1 KNLPRDTIKFII
13 ASAILRW
20 NESMKKFENFSEWFD
35 EILFNADILDNRYP
49 VKGFAVYKAWGF
61 KIIKNI
67 VEILERKLDETG
79 HVPMLFP
86 VVIPEDAFAK
96 ESEHIKGF
104 SSEVFWIT
112 HAGDRELD
120 KRLLLRP
127 TSETAMYPM
136 FALWIRSHAD
146 LPLKVYQSVAVYRY
160 ETKATRPL
168 LRMREFLW
176 NEAHTAHRSWEEA
189 EKQVME
195 AIEIYNY
202 VFKRLGLSYLV
213 LRRPDFDKFAGAVYS
228 IAFDAWNPDG
238 RLNQIGTVH
247 NLGENFAKAF
257 EITYE
262 DVNGVHRNVFQTC
275 YGFGLSRVIA
285 AIIAQHSDDHGLI
298 LPPDIAPIQVV
309 IVPILYKE
317 TAGEVNA
324 YAKEVYEVIKSS
336 GIRVH
341 LDETEDKTPGE
352 KFYYWEMFG
361 VPVRVEVGPRDQ
373 RERKVTL
380 VRRVDLKRT
389 VVSLEEAVTAIK
401 SLFTEIM
408 RILEERSNSTL
419 KEFIV
424 DACDQSALGEI
435 VKLNRKIARV
445 CWCESVECA
454 EKIREVSGGEIRGYR
469 VDVEE
474 KPEKP
479 CVICGRE
486 AKRVV
491 YVARAY

>member
-1 KNLPRDTIKFII
+1 
-13 ASAILRW
+13 
-20 NESMKKFENFSEWFD
+20 MKKFENFSEWFD

-49 VKGFAVYKAWGF
+49 VKGFAVYKAWGSR
-61 KIIKNI
+61 IIRNI
-67 VEILERKLDETG
+67 LAILEQKLDETR
-79 HVPMLFP
+79 HTPMLFP
-86 VVIPEDAFAK
+86 VVIPEDAFAR

-104 SSEVFWIT
+104 SSEVFWVT
-112 HAGDRELD
+112 HAGDRELE

-176 NEAHTAHRSWEEA
+176 NEAHTAHKSWDEA
-189 EKQVME
+189 EKQVRE
-195 AIEIYNY
+195 AVEIYNH
-202 VFKRLGLSYLV
+202 VFKRLCLGYLI
-213 LRRPDFDKFAGAVYS
+213 LKRPDFDKFAGAVYS

-238 RLNQIGTVH
+238 RVNQIGTVH

-262 DVNGVHRNVFQTC
+262 DVDGVHKNVFQTC
-275 YGFGLSRVIA
+275 YGFGVSRVVA

-298 LPPDIAPIQVV
+298 LPPDVAPIQVV
-309 IVPILYKE
+309 IIPIIYKE
-317 TAGEVNA
+317 TEHEVNE
-324 YAKEVYEVIKSS
+324 YAMEVYEMIKDG

-341 LDETEDKTPGE
+341 LDDAEDKTAGE

-373 RERKVTL
+373 RERKITIVDRVL
-380 VRRVDLKRT
+380 LKRRVVNLAN
-389 VVSLEEAVTAIK
+389 AVESIRE
-401 SLFTEIM
+401 LFKEVM
-408 RILEERSNSTL
+408 RNLEERSLATL

-424 DACDQSALGEI
+424 DASDTSSLSEI
-435 VKLNRKIARV
+435 IRERKIAKI
-445 CWCESVECA
+445 CWCESIECA
-454 EKIREVSGGEIRGYR
+454 EKIRELSGGEIRGHR

-479 CVICGRE
+479 CLICGRE